1 MVAEKLLIRNLKK
14 GHEDAY
20 RQVVEEYGNKL
31 LRTCY
36 LILKDKEEAE
46 DVVQEA
52 LIRVFQKLN
61 TFKENSG
68 LYTWIYTIALNLCRD
83 RLRRKKELLVLE
95 DEWVGSDD
103 VESHVEKNID
113 RELLRKELFEINP
126 LYREVLVLFYFDDF
140 SVKEISEML
149 EEKEGTIKSRLS
161 RGRNILKEK
170 LLKGGQLNGE
180 G

>member
-31 LRTCY
+31 LRTCC

-126 LYREVLVLFYFDDF
+126 MYREALVLFYFDDF
-140 SVKEISEML
+140 SVKEISEIL

-161 RGRNILKEK
+161 RGRYILKEK

>member
-1 MVAEKLLIRNLKK
+1 MVADKLLIKNLKR

-20 RQVVEEYGNKL
+20 RQVIEEYGNKL
-31 LRTCY
+31 LRTCC
-36 LILKDKEEAE
+36 LILRDREEAE
-46 DVVQEA
+46 DVVQET
-52 LIRVFQKLN
+52 LIRVFQKLS

-83 RLRRKKELLVLE
+83 RLRKKQELLVLE

-103 VESHVEKNID
+103 VESHVERNID
-113 RELLRKELFEINP
+113 RELLKKELFEINP
-126 LYREVLVLFYFDDF
+126 LYRETLVLFYFDDF
-140 SVKEISEML
+140 SVKEISDML
-149 EEKEGTIKSRLS
+149 NEKEGTIKSRLS

-180 G
+180 